1 MDGEHEILAA
11 LRRDMV
17 LELEAINLYT
27 EQLDRIQNEQFH
39 AAPAHLIEEE
49 KEHVAEL
56 TELINQ
62 FDEVQADEFTEPH
75 PELIRQGQAELIQSE
90 ESEVLQAQMIP
101 TEGHWT
107 HDYPISL
114 GEAREFGLPVIDTMP
129 AAIYQLM
136 ELYPQPAQRRPTVEY
151 IPIPYHPPGDGAS

>member
-39 AAPAHLIEEE
+39 AVLAHLIEEE

-107 HDYPISL
+107 HDLSL
-114 GEAREFGLPVIDTMP
+114 IH
-129 AAIYQLM
+129 I
-136 ELYPQPAQRRPTVEY
+136 
-151 IPIPYHPPGDGAS
+151 